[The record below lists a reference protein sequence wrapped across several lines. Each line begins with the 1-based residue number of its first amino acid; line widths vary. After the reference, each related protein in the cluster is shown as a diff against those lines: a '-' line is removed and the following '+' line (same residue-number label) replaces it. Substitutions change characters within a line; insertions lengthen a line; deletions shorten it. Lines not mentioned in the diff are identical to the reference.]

1 MRLLLRS
8 HTDINMLT
16 LFPALVLFHERHL
29 KDKKSRTTTWCAGGP
44 VALWRALTGKLFAC
58 CGDSWPRYEYLAS
71 FDLSVWFREQY
82 SPWLYKFRYV
92 VLAGF
97 GVMWL
102 VFLVFA
108 ALVKAAPFQIYT
120 LFPTGTNSFDFWN
133 GTRRPGSSLSRASS
147 CDM

>member
-1 MRLLLRS
+1 MLGSRA
-8 HTDINMLT
+8 DINMLT
-16 LFPALVLFHERHL
+16 LFPALLLLHERHL
-29 KDKKSRTTTWCAGGP
+29 KDTKTSAAWCTRGP
-44 VALWRALTGKLFAC
+44 AALWRAITGKLFAC

-97 GVMWL
+97 VAVWL

-108 ALVKAAPFQIYT
+108 AMVKAAPFQIYT

-147 CDM
+147 CDV